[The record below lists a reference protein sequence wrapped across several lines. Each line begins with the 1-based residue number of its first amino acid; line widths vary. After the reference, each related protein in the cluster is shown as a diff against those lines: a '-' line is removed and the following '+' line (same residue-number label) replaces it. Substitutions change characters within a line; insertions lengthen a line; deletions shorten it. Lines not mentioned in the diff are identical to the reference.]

1 MLLKL
6 ILNVCYSFTS
16 KSSNIY
22 DNKHSCLHAKVR
34 GASYEYSYHR
44 MHGVFAHS
52 NLERLAVDSIGFSV
66 LKRALIYLVIVSVR
80 GNPVCAETPCIRVVP
95 AGRHYP

>member
-1 MLLKL
+1 
-6 ILNVCYSFTS
+6 
-16 KSSNIY
+16 
-22 DNKHSCLHAKVR
+22 
-34 GASYEYSYHR
+34 
-44 MHGVFAHS
+44 MHGVSAHS

-66 LKRALIYLVIVSVR
+66 LKRALIYLQVVIVSVR